1 MTRLRILDLPG
12 YAGKEVTLNGW
23 LYNRR
28 ASGGILFLILRDGTG
43 IVQCVAERATIPE
56 SDFQALATLDLE
68 SALSVSGIVRKEPRA
83 PGSVEIAVSSAV
95 IVSRSPKDY
104 PIQKKEHST
113 GFLMDNRHFWIRTP
127 RQTAILRVRHAVER
141 AIMDHLDEAGYFR
154 VDCPILTP
162 AACEGTTTLF
172 ELDYFDQKA
181 YLSQSGQLYNEATV
195 AALGKVYCFG
205 PTFRAEKS
213 KTRRHLTEFW
223 MVEPE
228 IAFVDFET
236 LLSEIESFVVGIV
249 QRTLARA
256 RDDLVFLGRD
266 LTKLERVQAPL
277 PRITYTDAINL
288 LQKKSFEVQWGD
300 DFGGDE
306 ETAISEEFD
315 RPVMITG
322 YPAQIKAFY
331 MKPDPNDP
339 RITQSVD
346 VIAPE
351 GYGEIVGGSQRND
364 DYNSLLARI
373 QRDGLPENTLQWY
386 LDLRKYGSVPHG
398 GWGLGLERTVAWVAG
413 IEHIRETIAFPRTIY
428 RIYP

>member
-1 MTRLRILDLPG
+1 MQTLRIRDLPRHISC
-12 YAGKEVTLNGW
+12 EVILNGW
-23 LYNRR
+23 LSNRR

-43 IVQCVAERATIPE
+43 IVQCIAERASLPATTF
-56 SDFQALATLDLE
+56 DMLASLDLE
-68 SALSVSGIVRKEPRA
+68 ASLSVTGVPRAERRA
-83 PGSVEIAVSSAV
+83 PGGAELSVTSATLV
-95 IVSRSPKDY
+95 GTSRDDY

-113 GFLMDNRHFWIRTP
+113 AFLMNNRHLWIRTP
-127 RQTAILRVRHAVER
+127 RQAAIMRVRHSVER

-172 ELDYFDQKA
+172 ELGYFDDKA

-228 IAFVDFET
+228 IAFADFHT
-236 LLSEIESFVVGIV
+236 LLSEIENFIVGIV
-249 QRTLARA
+249 RRA
-256 RDDLVFLGRD
+256 VAQSRDDLLFLRRD
-266 LTKLERVQAPL
+266 LSRLENVQLPL
-277 PRITYTDAINL
+277 PRITYTNAIERLRKNG
-288 LQKKSFEVQWGD
+288 FAIQWGD

-306 ETAISEEFD
+306 ETAIGDWFD

-322 YPAQIKAFY
+322 YPVHIKAFY
-331 MKPDPNDP
+331 MKPDQEDP
-339 RITQSVD
+339 RLTQSVD

-351 GYGEIVGGSQRND
+351 GYGEVVGGSQRND
-364 DYNSLLARI
+364 DYDSLLARI
-373 QRDGLPENTLQWY
+373 RRENIPEETLKWY
-386 LDLRKYGSVPHG
+386 LDLRRYGSVPHG
-398 GWGLGLERTVAWVAG
+398 GWGLGLERTIAWITG
-413 IEHIRETIAFPRTIY
+413 LEHIRETIAFPRTIY

>member
-1 MTRLRILDLPG
+1 MPATRICELSTRIG
-12 YAGKEVTLNGW
+12 SAVTLHGW

-28 ASGGILFLILRDGTG
+28 TSGGILFLILRDGTG
-43 IVQCVAERATIPE
+43 IVQCIAERSSLPPGTFDLLSSVNLEASLSIAGNVRSE
-56 SDFQALATLDLE
+56 S
-68 SALSVSGIVRKEPRA
+68 RA
-83 PGSVEIAVSSAV
+83 PGGVEIGISAATLV
-95 IVSRSPKDY
+95 GPSREDY

-127 RQTAILRVRHAVER
+127 RQAAILRIRHSVER

-228 IAFVDFET
+228 IAFIDFET
-236 LLSEIESFVVGIV
+236 LLSEIEKFVVGIV
-249 QRTLARA
+249 ERTLARSA
-256 RDDLVFLGRD
+256 PDLRFLGRD
-266 LTKLERVQAPL
+266 LTKLEQVRLPL
-277 PRITYTDAINL
+277 PRITYTEAIEL
-288 LQKKSFEVQWGD
+288 LRKKGFAAQWGD

-306 ETAISEEFD
+306 ETAISEQFD
-315 RPVMITG
+315 RPVMITH
-322 YPAQIKAFY
+322 YPAHIKAFY

-339 RITQSVD
+339 RVTLSVD

-364 DYNSLLARI
+364 DYDSLLARVR
-373 QRDGLPENTLQWY
+373 QENLPEETLKWY
-386 LDLRKYGSVPHG
+386 LDLRRYGSVPHG
-398 GWGLGLERTVAWVAG
+398 GWGLGLERTVAWIAG
-413 IEHIRETIAFPRTIY
+413 IEHIREAIAFPRTIY

>member
-1 MTRLRILDLPG
+1 MKSVRIRELDQYIG
-12 YAGKEVTLNGW
+12 SEVTLNGW

-28 ASGGILFLILRDGTG
+28 GSGGILFLILRDGTG
-43 IVQCVAERATIPE
+43 IVQCVAERASLPP
-56 SDFQALATLDLE
+56 DVFQMLASLHLE
-68 SALSVSGIVRKEPRA
+68 AALSVSGIVRAEKRA
-83 PGSVEIAVSSAV
+83 PGGVEIGITSSTLV
-95 IVSRSPKDY
+95 GSSREDY
-104 PIQKKEHST
+104 PIQKKAHST
-113 GFLMDNRHFWIRTP
+113 GFLMDQRHFWMRTP
-127 RQTAILRVRHAVER
+127 RQAAILRVRHSVER
-141 AIMDHLDEAGYFR
+141 AIIDHLDENGYFR

-172 ELDYFDQKA
+172 GLEYFDQTA

-205 PTFRAEKS
+205 PVFRAEKS

-228 IAFVDFET
+228 IAFIDFEG
-236 LLSEIESFVVGIV
+236 LLAEIERFIVEVVE
-249 QRTLARA
+249 RTLVSA
-256 RDDLVFLGRD
+256 RDDLIFLGRD
-266 LTKLERVQAPL
+266 LTRLERVKPPL
-277 PRITYTDAINL
+277 PRITYTQAVEI
-288 LQKKSFEVQWGD
+288 LQKKGFPIQWGS

-322 YPAQIKAFY
+322 YPVETKAFY
-331 MKPDPNDP
+331 MKPDPDDP

-364 DYNSLLARI
+364 DYESLLARI
-373 QRDGLPENTLQWY
+373 RHEGLPEDTFKWY
-386 LDLRKYGSVPHG
+386 LDLRRYGSVPHG
-398 GWGLGLERTVAWVAG
+398 GWGLGLERTVAWITG
-413 IEHIRETIAFPRTIY
+413 IQHIRETIPFPRTIY